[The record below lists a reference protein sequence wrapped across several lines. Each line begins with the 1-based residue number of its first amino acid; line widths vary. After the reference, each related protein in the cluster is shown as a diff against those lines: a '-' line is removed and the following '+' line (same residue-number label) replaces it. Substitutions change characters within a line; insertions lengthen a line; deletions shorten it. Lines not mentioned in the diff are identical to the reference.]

1 MNANVFQVKIVNNN
15 FHKKTGGTEASTI
28 SESNENNG
36 NNLDGAGTNVLD
48 NNNVNTND
56 QATVPNVN
64 KPELTTTS
72 DQSGKTGLMYDIDI
86 RFGGSNDNK
95 TTREPLN

>member
-1 MNANVFQVKIVNNN
+1 MQMYFKLKLFIII
-15 FHKKTGGTEASTI
+15 FIKKTGGTEATSI
-28 SESNENNG
+28 SETNKNNG

-48 NNNVNTND
+48 NNNNVNTND

-95 TTREPLN
+95 TNQEPLN

>member
-1 MNANVFQVKIVNNN
+1 MYFKLKLFIII
-15 FHKKTGGTEASTI
+15 FIKKTGGTEATSI
-28 SESNENNG
+28 SETNKNNG

-72 DQSGKTGLMYDIDI
+72 DQGGKTGLMYDIDI

-95 TTREPLN
+95 TNQEPLN